1 MTLFCFSSKTLS
13 LKGNSCFFYQ
23 SMPNAMSSL
32 IGNHVNLS
40 IKFDTQQSLI
50 NKTTFP
56 FRKIGQF
63 FLKCNLSKCETNV
76 FRQQCTS
83 VSATRLNVRYS
94 NLVEDDILKQL
105 IRKYQSKW
113 FWNEILI
120 FIEEIS
126 GTISGEILFTGF
138 F

>member
-1 MTLFCFSSKTLS
+1 MATPV
-13 LKGNSCFFYQ
+13 FFYQ

-113 FWNEILI
+113 F
-120 FIEEIS
+120 
-126 GTISGEILFTGF
+126 
-138 F
+138 